1 MTDYYELSRRKNEF
15 SWTWCQYKKCS
26 YWSKLTF
33 FRVWAKSFEPFLIK
47 WPKTRKMAIFDQNK
61 MTLNGPAMKWNEIE
75 WNGITKWNEME
86 WNRMKWNEIEWNG
99 MCGYKSEST
108 YKISWMLAEL
118 TWDLVWSSPHI
129 ASQVYPRFD
138 LGDQLLTAAIMTS
151 LLWLLYFSTY
161 LDLLWLDFDFFLCFF
176 LTQNDF

>member
-1 MTDYYELSRRKNEF
+1 MHEWMQCMNEWKNE
-15 SWTWCQYKKCS
+15 WMHACMHVWNEMKWNAWMNEVKWHEVKC
-26 YWSKLTF
+26 Y
-33 FRVWAKSFEPFLIK
+33 E
-47 WPKTRKMAIFDQNK
+47 
-61 MTLNGPAMKWNEIE
+61 MKWNEIE

-138 LGDQLLTAAIMTS
+138 LGDQLLTAAIS
-151 LLWLLYFSTY
+151 KLLRLFKTKKKIENFENSEKFSKS
-161 LDLLWLDFDFFLCFF
+161 F
-176 LTQNDF
+176 